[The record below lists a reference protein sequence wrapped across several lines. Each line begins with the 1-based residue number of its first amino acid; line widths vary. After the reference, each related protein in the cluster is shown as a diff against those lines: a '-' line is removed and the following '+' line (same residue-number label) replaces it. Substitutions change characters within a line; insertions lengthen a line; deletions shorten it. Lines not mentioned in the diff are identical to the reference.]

1 MFCWFW
7 SPRNIIG
14 IAATPC
20 FKSKIEWPLA
30 NYCRRDLSVNVM
42 LPVLFFEKT
51 SVFIWI
57 ERERCG
63 RLLVCLECKVW
74 FDTNDPKTGLEL
86 KGRRTSP
93 GTEHEGTPCQVF
105 WSFPFGVTW
114 RVFGQETGRN
124 ELSLNMETRASCR
137 DIGFI
142 DLRITCTLAGFVHYF
157 GGNPPMNN
165 QQSLLVQGWYYP
177 EGMVFR
183 HNTAVEFQITMKSS
197 IRAECQSVVYI
208 HTGVTPVFLCDSG

>member
-1 MFCWFW
+1 MLCCQCSFSKKLLCLFGLNVNGVAGCWYALNARCDLTRTIQKPGW
-7 SPRNIIG
+7 S
-14 IAATPC
+14 
-20 FKSKIEWPLA
+20 SKAEELPPALSTKV
-30 NYCRRDLSVNVM
+30 RRVRYFDPS
-42 LPVLFFEKT
+42 
-51 SVFIWI
+51 
-57 ERERCG
+57 
-63 RLLVCLECKVW
+63 LLGSLGES
-74 FDTNDPKTGLEL
+74 L
-86 KGRRTSP
+86 
-93 GTEHEGTPCQVF
+93 
-105 WSFPFGVTW
+105 
-114 RVFGQETGRN
+114 GQETGRN
-124 ELSLNMETRASCR
+124 ELSLNMETQASCR